1 MQMKPPVYCFAVA
14 MAVALAGCAAGPDFE
29 RPAAPEA
36 TGYTPESLPAQT
48 ASAEVSGGDTQ
59 RFVQGMDIPGQW
71 WTLFRSPALNALI
84 ERALKANPELQAAQA
99 ALRVAMENVSAQQG
113 FFFPTIQANYQPTR
127 QKMAG
132 VLAPT
137 LNSNATIFN
146 LYTAQ
151 VTVSYAPDVFGG
163 NRRQVESLRAQAEW
177 QRFQLEATYL
187 TLATNVVNAAVQEAS
202 LRAQI
207 AALEE
212 VIKGATELL
221 ELSHRQLDLG
231 AIAMSDVQ
239 AQEAAL
245 AQTQAALPPLRKLL
259 AQQRNLLTVLTGRFP
274 ADAPAER
281 FDLDSIQL
289 PLELPVSLPSQLV
302 EQRPDVK
309 AAEAQMHAASA
320 QIGVAIANML
330 PQFSL
335 AAGAGSIS
343 SSAAQLGAAG
353 TAFWIAGASITQTLF
368 AGGTLLHRKRAAE
381 AALDL
386 AAAQY
391 RSMVLVAFQNVADT
405 LRALEYDAET
415 LQANAR
421 AERAAFRSLEFVKV
435 QVRLG
440 AASRVALL
448 LAQQTYQQSVVS
460 LAQARAA
467 RYADTAAL
475 FQALGGGWWNRPS
488 VASGNSS
495 DDAGRPAN

>member
-1 MQMKPPVYCFAVA
+1 MHMKRPVNCFIVA

-36 TGYTPESLPAQT
+36 TGYTPEPLSVQT
-48 ASAEVSGGDTQ
+48 ASAEVSGGDAQ

-84 ERALKANPELQAAQA
+84 ERAFKANPDLQAAQA

-127 QKMAG
+127 QKMSG

-146 LYTAQ
+146 LYTGQ
-151 VTVSYAPDVFGG
+151 VTVSYALDVFGG

-177 QRFQLEATYL
+177 QRFQLEATYV

-202 LRAQI
+202 LRTQI
-207 AALEE
+207 AAIEE
-212 VIKGATELL
+212 VIKSAAELL

-245 AQTQAALPPLRKLL
+245 AQTQAALPPLQKLL
-259 AQQRNLLTVLTGRFP
+259 AQQRNLLAVLAGSL
-274 ADAPAER
+274 PAEGSGDR

-289 PLELPVSLPSQLV
+289 PLQLPVSVPSKLV
-302 EQRPDVK
+302 EQRPDVR
-309 AAEAQMHAASA
+309 AAEAQMHVASA
-320 QIGVAIANML
+320 QVGVAVANML
-330 PQFSL
+330 PQFNL
-335 AAGAGSIS
+335 AAGVGSIS

-353 TAFWIAGASITQTLF
+353 TAFWIAGASITQALF
-368 AGGTLLHRKRAAE
+368 AGGTLLHRKRAAD

-386 AAAQY
+386 AGAQY
-391 RSMVLVAFQNVADT
+391 RSTVLSAFQNVADT
-405 LRALEYDAET
+405 LRALEYDAEA
-415 LQANAR
+415 LKANAR
-421 AERAAFRSLEFVKV
+421 AERAAFRSLELVTA

-440 AASRVALL
+440 SASRIALL
-448 LAQQTYQQSVVS
+448 LAQQTYQQSLVS

-467 RYADTAAL
+467 RYVDTAAL

-488 VASGNSS
+488 VASGNGS
-495 DDAGRPAN
+495 DEAARPAQ